1 MGWHPKMKRRAR
13 WAPRAHRCFL
23 AVGAIF
29 FIVQWLQIP
38 FPTSAVYPRRHRQ
51 SSFTWCSVRPAV
63 IDGTPVSDSNQTL
76 ELICSIYCHNNG
88 NICWYSNF
96 SNIKCPWMWGFIHC
110 ILNMLKFWYMCF
122 HENPMIL
129 MNHDFDESSL
139 ILISSN
145 IMKSSSMC
153 EVFSFVPFTPQDL
166 KILFYFFFL
175 WHLEIYSFL
184 LVQDSLTKVIYCNL
198 HQLTKI
204 YIFFNRNWLLW
215 VV

>member
-23 AVGAIF
+23 TVGAIF

-63 IDGTPVSDSNQTL
+63 IDGTPVSDSNHTL

-88 NICWYSNF
+88 KICWYSNF

-145 IMKSSSMC
+145 IMKSSSVC

-166 KILFYFFFL
+166 KILFYFFF
-175 WHLEIYSFL
+175 FL
-184 LVQDSLTKVIYCNL
+184 AFGDLFFLTGAG
-198 HQLTKI
+198 LTNQSNILQSAPVNKNI
-204 YIFFNRNWLLW
+204 HFF
-215 VV
+215 